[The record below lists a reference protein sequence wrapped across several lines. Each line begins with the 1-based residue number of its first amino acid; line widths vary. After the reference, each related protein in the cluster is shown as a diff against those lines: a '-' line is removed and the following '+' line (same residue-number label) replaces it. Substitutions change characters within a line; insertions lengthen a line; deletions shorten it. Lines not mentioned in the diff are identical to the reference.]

1 MAVLNFAAH
10 TIDYLHVTDGFE
22 DDNGD
27 YVQGSEEWVENYCKC
42 DIVPAGKANVITIP
56 DGSAKNYSY
65 TIYNLPRACR
75 DFEYGD
81 KIRVKLF
88 GNEVKEFVVLGFH
101 RYQLQCKIWV

>member
-1 MAVLNFAAH
+1 MGMK
-10 TIDYLHVTDGFE
+10 TITETMFKAQK
-22 DDNGD
+22 NG
-27 YVQGSEEWVENYCKC
+27 WRT
-42 DIVPAGKANVITIP
+42 IVSVILFLAGKANVITIP